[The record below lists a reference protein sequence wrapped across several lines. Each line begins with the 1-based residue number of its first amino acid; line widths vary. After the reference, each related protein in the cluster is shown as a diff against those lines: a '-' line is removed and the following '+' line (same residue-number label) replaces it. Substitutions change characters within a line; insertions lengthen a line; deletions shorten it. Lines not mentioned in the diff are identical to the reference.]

1 MTGRL
6 KTADELKQAV
16 ILRDGGYSI
25 AAISS
30 KTGISASTL
39 SRHFK
44 KHRAAKGGLTGDAI
58 EQARQELLNDAG
70 FINDIK
76 RQIAAVIVDDL
87 AHFTQLR
94 EAMAL
99 TLEGL
104 MTDSTLPAHYKTRGL
119 AALATTLTLTQK
131 AARTALA
138 IDDQPVEQEAIPI
151 LTITELTSEDV
162 DEMRR
167 QQRQLAQMTGFSF
180 DDNDNDNNDVIETT
194 D

>member
-25 AAISS
+25 AAIST

-44 KHRAAKGGLTGDAI
+44 KHRAAKGALTGEAI

-87 AHFTQLR
+87 AHFARLR

-119 AALATTLTLTQK
+119 AALATTLRLTQE
-131 AARTALA
+131 AARKALA
-138 IDDQPVEQEAIPI
+138 IDDQPIDQDAIPV
-151 LTITELTSEDV
+151 LTISELTAEEIE
-162 DEMRR
+162 EMHQ
-167 QQRQLAQMTGFSF
+167 QQREMVQATTISANY
-180 DDNDNDNNDVIETT
+180 DDEVIETF